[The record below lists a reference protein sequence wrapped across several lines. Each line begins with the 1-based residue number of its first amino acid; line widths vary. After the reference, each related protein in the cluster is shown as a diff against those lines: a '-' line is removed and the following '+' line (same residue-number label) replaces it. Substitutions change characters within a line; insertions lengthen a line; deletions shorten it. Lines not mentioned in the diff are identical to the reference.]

1 VTGLRFSELPA
12 GPIPSTPLFLGLA
25 GLIPFWVLA
34 GGLALKGVGP
44 FSCECLDLALAS
56 YAAIILSFLGGIR
69 WGLAVASADRPE
81 AGMHFML
88 SVMPSLAAWILLVL
102 PEPWRLTSLGCLSLA
117 LGPLDRGLVLSGFA
131 APWLGRLRLLL
142 SSGAGMAL
150 LAGAVA
156 WRV

>member
-1 VTGLRFSELPA
+1 
-12 GPIPSTPLFLGLA
+12 
-25 GLIPFWVLA
+25 
-34 GGLALKGVGP
+34 LKGVGP
-44 FSCECLDLALAS
+44 FSCAQLDWALAS
-56 YAAIILSFLGGIR
+56 YAAIILSFLGGTR

-81 AGMHFML
+81 SGLHFML
-88 SVMPSLAAWILLVL
+88 SVLPSLAAWTLLIL
-102 PEPWRLTSLGCLSLA
+102 PEPWRLISLGCLSLG
-117 LGPLDRGLVLSGFA
+117 LGSLDRGLVLSEFS